1 MTNRK
6 LTSWAMALLV
16 VLLWVFWP
24 GEGDPEEKDQREEG
38 ERSRTVSSR
47 GSARKMIVWERKQE
61 EVGFYEKHGVPI
73 ISPEQVEQ
81 YLEDEDY
88 SAEAFVAAYFV
99 SREAL
104 FLREGLERH
113 PESGFLL
120 FTLLSNYVDDSAWS
134 SEELLN
140 WCQRFLKV
148 EPDNFFAHV
157 LIADQLMFEGS
168 TDEAMGHLVEAFLFT
183 TLQDYNS
190 EKQAAIRQMY
200 ESLGSTPEQAS
211 VAILGPKLRFASR
224 VNFRVV
230 SVGKKLQRK
239 FHEMDPKDADNAR
252 LAVHSLGE
260 ALLNFD
266 QPRTLMSEVFGL
278 RLKKYVWNDLP
289 DEAPSFE
296 EGMTVGQ
303 AEQARESRLDEIG
316 RMAESEFDVNAAS
329 TEVLHEYLNR
339 VWQDG
344 EMSAIQWLH
353 DQVPLKKNP
362 GDRE

>member
-1 MTNRK
+1 MNWK
-6 LTSWAMALLV
+6 AVSVFLV
-16 VLLWVFWP
+16 LAGGLLWMFWP
-24 GEGDPEEKDQREEG
+24 EVKPVEDTEVSEGIQ
-38 ERSRTVSSR
+38 RSRKVSKDR
-47 GSARKMIVWERKQE
+47 LNRETITWRHRKEDLDFFK
-61 EVGFYEKHGVPI
+61 KHGVPVLT
-73 ISPEQVEQ
+73 PEQLEQ
-81 YLEDEDY
+81 YLADQKY
-88 SAEAFVAAYFV
+88 SAEAFVAAFYV
-99 SREAL
+99 SQEAQ
-104 FLREGLERH
+104 FLKDGLERH

-120 FTLLSNYVDDSAWS
+120 FTLLSIYVDDSGWS

-157 LIADQLMFEGS
+157 LMADQLMVEES
-168 TDEAMGHLVEAFLFT
+168 TGEAMSHLGEAFLQT
-183 TLQDYNS
+183 TMRDYNS

-230 SVGKKLQRK
+230 SVGKKLRRK

-252 LAVHSLGE
+252 LAIHSLGE

-278 RLKKYVWNDLP
+278 RLKKYVWNSLP

-296 EGMTVGQ
+296 EGMTVAQ

-316 RMAESEFDVNAAS
+316 RMAESEFDVHAAS

-339 VWQDG
+339 VWQNG
-344 EMSAIQWLH
+344 EISAIQWLH
-353 DQVPLKKNP
+353 AQVPLKKNP